1 MWILPLLVL
10 GAIAIAASSRSAREA
25 APPSRQLMPPL
36 PPPLPSGPPFRT
48 AASAAVPAISSGASS
63 AFPPGVPGPIAVL
76 GEIIRIGKRPPPMVI
91 MCAVAEAEAI
101 GRPDLASD
109 IVQVFVAPVVYAH
122 ALKHRPPAPMPYA
135 RGTCAPSCAP
145 QAQPARGTYGAQRVA
160 CLPSCAPVQRG
171 ACAPVASPQA
181 QAACIPIL
189 APAAAMLSSAAPRAS
204 QRYATQDEILGMIH
218 TDPSA
223 FLKAVSR
230 PPMIDVPVAAPASP
244 PPPQAAP
251 APAPAPHAS
260 VSVGAEVYTPAG
272 PIPVPPGAATQLWP
286 PEANYP
292 GMDVEF
298 ALRERLRRGEVPPV
312 AIPAL
317 AAVAQ
322 PAPQPAP
329 QHAPSTVSEAT
340 LTDDVSAQLL
350 QVPGFAGAG
359 VVLVDPSTG
368 MEVFEVSW
376 LRGYPI
382 PPLPQQ
388 VSHWPVRVVI
398 IDDLPVIQ
406 ETVQPT
412 GMHPETVAQMQEAAG
427 EPEAADRTRS
437 LAAGS
442 PLSCVSDEAWRQFV
456 MRLERESP
464 QFESSRHVGQ
474 YRQRRERLA
483 DLGIDPRSIHGNA
496 PAQRAALDRDLV
508 DAHRHAADG
517 GILSEHL
524 NRTIAVPG
532 LDGMSIITL
541 SGLLGVIQCA
551 GLDGA
556 VGWLERPNDRK
567 RYPHTTLA
575 FLHTNGVF

>member
-25 APPSRQLMPPL
+25 APPSRQLMPSS
-36 PPPLPSGPPFRT
+36 PPPLPSG
-48 AASAAVPAISSGASS
+48 PAISSGASS

-122 ALKHRPPAPMPYA
+122 ALRHRPPAPMPYA
-135 RGTCAPSCAP
+135 RGTCAPSCVP
-145 QAQPARGTYGAQRVA
+145 QAQPERGTYGAQRTA
-160 CLPSCAPVQRG
+160 CLPPCAPVQRG
-171 ACAPVASPQA
+171 ACAPAAPPQA
-181 QAACIPIL
+181 QAACTPIQ
-189 APAAAMLSSAAPRAS
+189 APAAVMLSGAAPRAS

-230 PPMIDVPVAAPASP
+230 PPVIDVPAAAPSPPAQAAPPQVASPPSQAAPASE
-244 PPPQAAP
+244 Q
-251 APAPAPHAS
+251 PHAS
-260 VSVGAEVYTPAG
+260 VSVGGELYTPAG
-272 PIPVPPGAATQLWP
+272 PIPTPPGAATQLWP

-298 ALRERLRRGEVPPV
+298 AARERLRRGEVPP
-312 AIPAL
+312 
-317 AAVAQ
+317 AAAQ
-322 PAPQPAP
+322 RAPQPARP
-329 QHAPSTVSEAT
+329 APEPAAPAVDEAS

-368 MEVFEVSW
+368 MEIFEVSW

-398 IDDLPVIQ
+398 IDDLPVEQ
-406 ETVQPT
+406 ENVRPT

-427 EPEAADRTRS
+427 LPEAADQTRA
-437 LAAGS
+437 LAPGS
-442 PLSCVSDEAWRQFV
+442 PLPGVSDEAWRQFI

-464 QFESSRHVGQ
+464 QFASSRHVGQ

-483 DLGIDPRSIHGNA
+483 DLGIDPRAIYGSA
-496 PAQRAALDRDLV
+496 PAQRTALDRDLV

-532 LDGMSIITL
+532 LDSTAVITL